1 MQKEGARMDT
11 DTLLDLVTELGFSL
25 AMSGAETFRIED
37 SINRILNAYGVESE
51 VFAITNSMI
60 VSIRTPDGK
69 SVTKM
74 KRIGFHSNDL
84 DSVERYNS
92 LSRRICAE
100 TPEPSVAV
108 QWLKETHASRKKHTL
123 PIILLGSFLG
133 SFGFAFFFG
142 GTLMDALCGG
152 LCGLLLGLTDLYLQ
166 KFKTN
171 NFFRTISCA
180 FIMTFAAYVT
190 ALLGI
195 ANNTDMVIIGPLM
208 ILVPGLIFT
217 NAMRDIIYGDTNSG
231 INRIVQVFLVAAA
244 IALGT
249 GVASRMSIHLWG
261 VPDNQPALV
270 HSYILQC
277 IAAFVGCYGFTFLFN
292 IHGFGGLLCAFG
304 GCLTWGVYCVS
315 SLLGF
320 NHILCYF
327 CAALMAAGYAETM
340 ARIRKYPA
348 ISYLVTSIFPLIP
361 GAGIYYT
368 TNYLVIGDLK
378 SFASQGKYTIAIAG
392 VIAVGILLVSTIV
405 HFITEWKQ
413 HKQKKIGKD

>member
-1 MQKEGARMDT
+1 MDT

-37 SINRILNAYGVESE
+37 SVNRILNAYGVESE
-51 VFAITNSMI
+51 VFAITNSLI

-74 KRIGFHSNDL
+74 KRIGFHGNDL
-84 DSVERYNS
+84 DSVEKYNS

-152 LCGLLLGLTDLYLQ
+152 LCGLLLGLADLYLQ

-171 NFFRTISCA
+171 NFFRTIACA

-261 VPDNQPALV
+261 VPDNQPALT
-270 HSYILQC
+270 HSFILQC
-277 IAAFVGCYGFTFLFN
+277 IAAFVGCYGFTFLSN
-292 IHGFGGLLCAFG
+292 IHGFGGLLCALG
-304 GCLTWGVYCVS
+304 GCLTWGVYCIAS
-315 SLLGF
+315 MLGF
-320 NHILCYF
+320 NDILCYF
-327 CAALMAAGYAETM
+327 CAALMAASYAETM

-348 ISYLVTSIFPLIP
+348 ISYLVISIFPLIP

-368 TNYLVIGDLK
+368 TNYLVIGDLSK
-378 SFASQGKYTIAIAG
+378 FATQGKHTIAIAG

-413 HKQKKIGKD
+413 HRQQKIGKV

>member
-1 MQKEGARMDT
+1 MDT

-74 KRIGFHSNDL
+74 KRIGFHGNDL

-292 IHGFGGLLCAFG
+292 IHGFGGLLCALG